1 MVTAGRTLM
10 LRPMLRPRCDT
21 DPVTEPAE
29 PTDMPA
35 LAARLGAASAAIEGL
50 RADVE
55 AGDPWPLSAAYGSEP
70 ESDWGPK
77 EVLAHVAEMLDY
89 WQAEIAR
96 ILAGGQEPV
105 PFGRVSTDPARI
117 ERIGRDRLQPTSE
130 LFDRLAAAASG
141 LSGRMP
147 TLAPSELGRR
157 GLHPRLG
164 EMTVD
169 RIVERFLVSHLE
181 EHVRQLREI
190 LDRAGTT
197 GPGEAT

>member
-1 MVTAGRTLM
+1 M
-10 LRPMLRPRCDT
+10 
-21 DPVTEPAE
+21 TEPAE

-35 LAARLGAASAAIEGL
+35 LAVRLRAASAAIEGL
-50 RADVE
+50 RADVA

-96 ILAGGQEPV
+96 ILDGGQEPV

-130 LFDRLAAAASG
+130 LFDHLAAGAGRLAA
-141 LSGRMP
+141 RMR
-147 TLAPSELGRR
+147 TLAPSDLARR

-169 RIVERFLVSHLE
+169 GILTRFLVSHLE
-181 EHVRQLREI
+181 EHVKQLREI
-190 LDRAGTT
+190 LDRTGTT
-197 GPGEAT
+197 GPRAAT